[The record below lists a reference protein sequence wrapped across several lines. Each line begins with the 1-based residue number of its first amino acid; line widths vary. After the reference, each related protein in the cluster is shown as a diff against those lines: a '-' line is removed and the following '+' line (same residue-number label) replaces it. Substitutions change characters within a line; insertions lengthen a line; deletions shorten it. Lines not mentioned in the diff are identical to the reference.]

1 MKKIRAT
8 SDAIRGRGLAG
19 KLMAAMGIIV
29 ATTLGSAVVGV
40 LFVQDFTDTFRNLSE
55 TQVPAVTYAG
65 ELSESA
71 ASLVAAAGLIGN
83 ARSQGDQENAFTNYE
98 AAYGK
103 LKGALGQLKTLSNQA
118 ETLQAV
124 ELYTDRLRELIELQN
139 DLTTKRLELSDTQTQ
154 QMNELRS
161 KHSKLLDLLT
171 APIGFT
177 TRQMSIGMAEISQRL
192 DDLNQ
197 APERELKA
205 KLTEA
210 QKDINSQLE
219 TIENYSFG
227 GFRRYLTAVSNANLF
242 VGYMAEAANTP
253 DGGRLSLIKLR
264 TDPLAA
270 ELRGLAMRLRGDATL
285 GQLGTAASQ
294 AIEDMLVFGAPPQGQ
309 ATATTILTRRQ
320 DELRART
327 DAEVALGETASYAR
341 ALQSAV
347 SRLVEEVQAQVKVK
361 TEAANSD
368 SLRAQTVL
376 IVLGGAALIAALL
389 IGWLVV
395 LRSIIGRLT
404 RLSGAMRRLADGD
417 LTVATP
423 KSGTDEIGAMAAAME
438 VFRANALAVKEAERH
453 AAEESARAAQER
465 RRARLELA
473 DTFEDTVKTV
483 VDQVAGSVHALRG
496 TADSVSQTADET
508 QREAGE
514 AATLSQHATHNVQ
527 TVASAAEELL
537 ASIREISRQV
547 NRSSEV
553 TRVAVQDAE
562 RTNSIVENL
571 NNATSR
577 IDEVVR
583 LINDIAGQTNLLALN
598 ATIEAARAGDA
609 GKGFA
614 VVASEVKTLAGQT
627 AKATDEIQRQISQV
641 QSTTN
646 DVVGAIR
653 QIVLT
658 IQQLDEISSVVATA
672 VEQQGAAT
680 QEIAR
685 NVSEAATSTGEAL
698 ERITTVTEAAVL
710 AGKSAGIVQQ
720 ATHVMAQNTDMLSE
734 EVQRFLTQIRA

>member
-1 MKKIRAT
+1 MTKNRAT
-8 SDAIRGRGLAG
+8 KTAIRGRGLAR

-29 ATTLGSAVVGV
+29 ATTLGSAIVGV
-40 LFVQDFTDTFRNLSE
+40 LFVRDFADTFRNLTE

-71 ASLVAAAGLIGN
+71 SALVSAAGLIGN
-83 ARSQGDQENAFTNYE
+83 ARNEGDQEMAFTTYE
-98 AAYGK
+98 AAYAK
-103 LKGALGQLKTLSNQA
+103 LKNALGQLKGLSTET
-118 ETLQAV
+118 ETLQAI

-139 DLTTKRLELSDTQTQ
+139 DLTVQRLKLADLQTQ

-171 APIGFT
+171 APIGFS
-177 TRQMSIGMAEISQRL
+177 TRQMSIGMAEIAQRL
-192 DDLNQ
+192 EDLGRTPDQ
-197 APERELKA
+197 DIRA
-205 KLTEA
+205 KLTTA
-210 QKDINSQLE
+210 QTEINEHLE
-219 TIENYSFG
+219 IIENYSFG

-270 ELRGLAMRLRGDATL
+270 EMRGLAMRLRSDPTL

-294 AIEDMLVFGAPPQGQ
+294 AIEDMLIYGAPPQGQ
-309 ATATTILTRRQ
+309 TNAVTILSRRQ

-327 DAEVALGETASYAR
+327 DAEVALGETTSYAR

-347 SRLVEEVQAQVKVK
+347 TRLVGDVQATVK
-361 TEAANSD
+361 TKTDAANDD

-376 IVLGGAALIAALL
+376 IVLGAVALVAALL

-395 LRSIIGRLT
+395 LRSIVGRLS

-417 LTVATP
+417 LTVETP

-483 VDQVAGSVHALRG
+483 VDQVANSVHALRG
-496 TADSVSQTADET
+496 TADSVSRTADET

-527 TVASAAEELL
+527 TVAAASEQLL

-547 NRSSEV
+547 NRSSDV
-553 TRVAVQDAE
+553 TRAAVRDAE
-562 RTNSIVENL
+562 HTNTIVEDL
-571 NNATSR
+571 NSATSR

-614 VVASEVKTLAGQT
+614 VVASEVKSLAGQT

-641 QSTTN
+641 QTTTSG
-646 DVVGAIR
+646 VVNAIR

-698 ERITTVTEAAVL
+698 ERITTVTEAAVM

-720 ATHVMAQNTDMLSE
+720 ATHAMAQNTDMLSE